1 MNKKIVVLGGGTGQ
15 SNLLRGLKLF
25 PLDITAVVTV
35 ADDGRSSGKLRK
47 VFNIPAVGD
56 IRRVLVALA
65 ETEDVVEQMMNYR
78 FTSNSEFDDQSVGN
92 IMLTAVTNIY
102 GNLSNGVKAIS
113 KILNLKG
120 KVLPLT
126 DENVVLMAKSN
137 DGTIIE
143 GEHNITE
150 SHIKIKKVFYKKEP
164 KINKEVI
171 SSIKNSD
178 AIILSM
184 GSLLTSIAP
193 NLIAKDVINAIDK
206 SEAKIIYV
214 CNIMTQ
220 PGETDNFTVSDHVN
234 LLNKYL
240 GKRKIDVVIVNNSKI
255 SSKFLKNYYCKEQ
268 KDPVILDKE
277 NVTCQIIKK
286 PIVSISDDGIIHHDG
301 VKLGLEILN
310 YLLK

>member
-277 NVTCQIIKK
+277 NVTCQIIQK